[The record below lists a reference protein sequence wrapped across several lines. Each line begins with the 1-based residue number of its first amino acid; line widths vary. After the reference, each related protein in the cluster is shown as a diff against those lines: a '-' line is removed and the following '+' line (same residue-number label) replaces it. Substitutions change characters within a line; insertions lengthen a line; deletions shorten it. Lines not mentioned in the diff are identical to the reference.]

1 MVMQYE
7 KFHTAGAGHTYNK
20 LLFWKSQF
28 SKTTY
33 NSYQQ
38 YKPQNDR
45 LELPY
50 VVKTQFRALLA
61 CGACGRVSGHH
72 VFIWGARRFQ
82 RAIARPNPTTII
94 QNRPAHYIYYYIDF
108 VFISGNCIT
117 ESGIP
122 CSFPFYYQGIR
133 YDSCTTVNDINDK
146 HWCSIQTDTNGQHR
160 AGTDTWGYCQL
171 QSSIHCLPNK

>member
-1 MVMQYE
+1 MGESIFQDY
-7 KFHTAGAGHTYNK
+7 
-20 LLFWKSQF
+20 LQF
-28 SKTTY
+28 ILAT
-33 NSYQQ
+33 
-38 YKPQNDR
+38 KPQNDH

-50 VVKTQFRALLA
+50 VVKNTISRTAGERRTRARERPS
-61 CGACGRVSGHH
+61 CVHM
-72 VFIWGARRFQ
+72 GARRFQ